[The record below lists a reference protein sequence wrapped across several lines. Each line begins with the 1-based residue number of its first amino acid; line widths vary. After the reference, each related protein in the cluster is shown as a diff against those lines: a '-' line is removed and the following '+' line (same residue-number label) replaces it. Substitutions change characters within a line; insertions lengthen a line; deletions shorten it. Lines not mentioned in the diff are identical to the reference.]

1 MCETTV
7 FLHARALSSRTVSD
21 VLKPRGEML
30 GAALRLA
37 GGRGLALGCRGGGG
51 YVGWAVYTTADFDE
65 GEPERLQDL
74 TVAEAVN
81 LAPEGRELILTATLD
96 AIAVLRLADGAGQP
110 TGDAVPP
117 QWERLVDELVEAGLP
132 RATVL
137 GLARRLGQA
146 HVVARDLRAHS
157 ARESPTSDEAG
168 TMGIEGVG
176 ARLRRDLDRANL
188 SARALAE
195 LLAGE
200 DASPADIA
208 RYRRYMTRWL
218 ALDGQRGMSAANAA
232 KVAQLLDTDPA
243 RYVSPRFN
251 ERYRLEQR
259 LRDLEAKLGQ
269 TRDRLA
275 RIPPDYDARFESEEQ
290 LDAVPIREPRQ
301 RWPSLPPRLVAAGAL
316 VLVAVVG
323 LLILAR
329 TEGSRPKRQAASTQ
343 PSSSVSAPTRRPP
356 ARPASIPRRTPPPT
370 IPVSLSAIGAWD
382 PYGDGREHDTEASAA
397 EDGNSSTYWPTET
410 YTAGL
415 QKPGVG
421 LLLDAGRAVRLRR
434 LVVTTDTL
442 GYSALIEAG
451 PASQGPFQ
459 PISRARTVATT
470 TVFALRARAERYY
483 LIWIRRLDHT
493 AHVNEVRAFGR

>member
-1 MCETTV
+1 V

-21 VLKPRGEML
+21 VLDPRGEML

-37 GGRGLALGCRGGGG
+37 GGRGLALDRRGGGG
-51 YVGWAVYTTADFDE
+51 YVGWAVYATADFDD

-74 TVAEAVN
+74 TVVEAVN
-81 LAPEGRELILTATLD
+81 LAPEGRELIVTATLD
-96 AIAVLRLADGAGQP
+96 AIAVLRLADRAGQP
-110 TGDAVPP
+110 AGEVVPP
-117 QWERLVDELVEAGLP
+117 RWERLVDELVEAGLP

-137 GLARRLGQA
+137 GLARRLGRA
-146 HVVARDLRAHS
+146 HVVGGDLQAHP
-157 ARESPTSDEAG
+157 ARETPASDEAG

-176 ARLRRDLDRANL
+176 ARLRRDLARANL

-195 LLAGE
+195 FLAGE
-200 DASPADIA
+200 GASRDDIE
-208 RYRRYMTRWL
+208 RQRRYVTRWL
-218 ALDGQRGMSAANAA
+218 ALDAQRGMSAANAT
-232 KVAQLLDTDPA
+232 KVAQLLHTDPA

-275 RIPPDYDARFESEEQ
+275 RLPPEYDARLESEEQ
-290 LDAVPIREPRQ
+290 LDAVPIREPR
-301 RWPSLPPRLVAAGAL
+301 RRSLPPRLVAPAAL
-316 VLVAVVG
+316 VLIAVGG
-323 LLILAR
+323 LLILGR
-329 TEGSRPKRQAASTQ
+329 TEGSRPKRQGTSTQ
-343 PSSSVSAPTRRPP
+343 PPSSVSAPTRKPP
-356 ARPASIPRRTPPPT
+356 ARPASTARRTPPS
-370 IPVSLSAIGAWD
+370 IVPVSLSAIGAWD

-410 YTAGL
+410 YMDGL
-415 QKPGVG
+415 QKPGLG

-434 LVVTTDTL
+434 LVVTTDTP

-451 PASQGPFQ
+451 PAAQGPFQ